1 MLQEIQTLLAQ
12 HPQLTITF
20 KNIKG
25 HSGVAGNETADDVA
39 YEAVRYAKENGPFQ
53 TTSWL
58 NI

>member
-1 MLQEIQTLLAQ
+1 MVQEIDTLLAQ
-12 HPQLTITF
+12 YPKLKIHFQ
-20 KNIKG
+20 NVKG
-25 HSGVAGNETADDVA
+25 HSGIAGNETADDVA